1 MNQSYQADTDKL
13 LTELNNGVLTI
24 SFNRP
29 EAMNALHPEML
40 TGVGA
45 LIDQAS
51 ADDSLC
57 AVFLQGEGRAFNVG
71 QRRSCTPQSLRLRS
85 VV

>member
-13 LTELNNGVLTI
+13 LTELNNGLLTI

-45 LIDQAS
+45 LVKELDTEYIDILDTA
-51 ADDSLC
+51 
-57 AVFLQGEGRAFNVG
+57 E
-71 QRRSCTPQSLRLRS
+71 RLAEFR
-85 VV
+85 

>member
-1 MNQSYQADTDKL
+1 MSTHYQAATEKL

-40 TGVGA
+40 TGVAA
-45 LIDQAS
+45 LVDKAS
-51 ADDSLC
+51 ADES
-57 AVFLQGEGRAFNVG
+57 VSVIVLQGAARIFCRGR
-71 QRRSCTPQSLRLRS
+71 P
-85 VV
+85 